1 MAGTAIFDLDRTI
14 TRKPTWARF
23 LLSVGGRRLRFWSQ
37 LPFYVLHAL
46 AHELG
51 WSSREAVKTHALRL
65 LTWWEKAELEQ
76 LADAFVAA
84 DIANGLRPGAQSA
97 IEVHR
102 ARGDGLLMA
111 TAAVDLLAERYGA
124 ALGFDVVIATAL
136 VWPACA
142 AGSHPRLA
150 SANCFGDEKIRRI
163 MEHDRQHALARPVVV
178 YTDHFSDLALLQWA
192 DRGVAV
198 NPSRRL
204 RNVAADAGIE
214 IADFDATP
222 IHPPISQAGRK

>member
-23 LLSVGGRRLRFWSQ
+23 LLSVGGRRPRFWVG

-51 WSSREAVKTHALRL
+51 WSSREAVKAHALRL
-65 LTWWEKAELEQ
+65 LSWCERSELGK

-84 DIANGLRPGAQSA
+84 DIANGLRPGARSA
-97 IEVHR
+97 IEIHR

-142 AGSHPRLA
+142 AGSRPRLA
-150 SANCFGDEKIRRI
+150 SANCFGAEKIRRI
-163 MEHDRQHALARPVVV
+163 MEHDGQQALARPVVV
-178 YTDHFSDLALLQWA
+178 YSDHFSDLALLQWA

-204 RNVAADAGIE
+204 RNAAADAGIE
-214 IADFDATP
+214 IVDFDAMP
-222 IHPPISQAGRK
+222 LYPPTSQASRK